1 MKTTAKIKSV
11 VTLLAIV
18 VCFVMNLN
26 AQSQPKPVIAVLG
39 IDSKGVIQDPE
50 AVSYMVRLELEKTN
64 VYVLLDKYDA
74 AENIKKNNIDIKTCF
89 GKNCVVA
96 AGKTLNVDKVLTGNI
111 DRFGEKIVISLKIL
125 DVKSEIVEKTN
136 VTEYLNLQ
144 PELQKMIQISILRLV
159 GMPTDPNVTELLVN
173 FEAPIES
180 PKTQIRLNGPRM
192 GGIYT
197 TGMAGKILQ
206 APESEGGYNMS
217 PAMFEF
223 GWQQEWQYLSAG
235 NFQAL
240 IEGIF
245 LIGGLESGKFIPT
258 VAFLNGFR
266 FGKHGWEFGFGP
278 TFRIIDRANG
288 WYGDGANNTV
298 DKKWYLEKD
307 HPSPGEAY
315 PVSSRPDSRGNS
327 VLSTGL
333 VIAVGKTF
341 KSGYLN
347 IPVNLFVSP
356 RKDGTT
362 YGFSFGF
369 NIYRKPKVQ

>member
-1 MKTTAKIKSV
+1 
-11 VTLLAIV
+11 
-18 VCFVMNLN
+18 MNTH
-26 AQSQPKPVIAVLG
+26 AQTKGKPVVAVLG

-64 VYVLLDKYDA
+64 VYTLMDKYDV
-74 AENIKKNNIDIKTCF
+74 AESVKKNNIDIKTCF
-89 GKNCVVA
+89 GKTCVVA
-96 AGKTLNVDKVLTGNI
+96 AGKTLNVDKVITGNV
-111 DRFGEKIVISLKIL
+111 DRFGEKIVISLKVL
-125 DVKSEIVEKTN
+125 DVKSEIVEKTD

-144 PELQKMIQISILRLV
+144 PELQKMIQVSVQRLL
-159 GMPTDPNVTELLVN
+159 GLPTDPSVTELLVN

-180 PKTQIRLNGPRM
+180 PRTQIKLNGPRM
-192 GGIYT
+192 GGLFT
-197 TGMAGKILQ
+197 TGEAGKILQ

-245 LIGGLESGKFIPT
+245 LIGGLESGKFVPT

-266 FGKHGWEFGFGP
+266 FGKQGWEFGFGP
-278 TFRIIDRANG
+278 TFRIIERANG
-288 WYGDGANNTV
+288 WYGDGANGTE
-298 DKKWYLEKD
+298 DGKWYLEKD
-307 HPSPGEAY
+307 HASLGENY
-315 PVSSRPDSRGNS
+315 PIESRLDSRGKP

-333 VIAVGKTF
+333 VIAAGKTF

-347 IPVNLFVSP
+347 IPVNVFVSP
-356 RKDGTT
+356 RMDGTT
-362 YGFSFGF
+362 IGFSFGF